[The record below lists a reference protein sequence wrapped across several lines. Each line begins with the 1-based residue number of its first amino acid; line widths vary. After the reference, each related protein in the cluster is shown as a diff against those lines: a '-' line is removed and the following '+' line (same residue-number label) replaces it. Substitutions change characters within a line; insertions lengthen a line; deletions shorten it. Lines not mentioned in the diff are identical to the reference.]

1 MMQMFKYP
9 QGEGGRSG
17 RIGCQPATAYRSVLP
32 FYLCLTPLLSRFVTR
47 TLGPQTV
54 NSKGGYGRWLLILR
68 RITPL
73 RRADRVCVNPSNS
86 GKW

>member
-32 FYLCLTPLLSRFVTR
+32 LTPLLSRFVTR

-54 NSKGGYGRWLLILR
+54 NSKGGMCDGY
-68 RITPL
+68 
-73 RRADRVCVNPSNS
+73 
-86 GKW
+86 

>member
-32 FYLCLTPLLSRFVTR
+32 FYLRLTPLLSRFDFTR

-54 NSKGGYGRWLLILR
+54 IQQGGDGRWLLILR
-68 RITPL
+68 LHNAAQAGRT
-73 RRADRVCVNPSNS
+73 ASA
-86 GKW
+86 

>member
-9 QGEGGRSG
+9 QEVFLSG

-32 FYLCLTPLLSRFVTR
+32 FYLRLTPLLSRFVTR

-54 NSKGGYGRWLLILR
+54 NSKGGMGDGY
-68 RITPL
+68 
-73 RRADRVCVNPSNS
+73 
-86 GKW
+86 

>member
-9 QGEGGRSG
+9 QGEGGRSGRSG

-54 NSKGGYGRWLLILR
+54 NSKGGMGDGY
-68 RITPL
+68 
-73 RRADRVCVNPSNS
+73 
-86 GKW
+86 

>member
-17 RIGCQPATAYRSVLP
+17 RMESQPATAHRSVLP

-54 NSKGGYGRWLLILR
+54 NSKGGMGDGY
-68 RITPL
+68 
-73 RRADRVCVNPSNS
+73 
-86 GKW
+86 

>member
-17 RIGCQPATAYRSVLP
+17 RIDASQLPLTGPSYP

-54 NSKGGYGRWLLILR
+54 NSKGGMGDGY
-68 RITPL
+68 
-73 RRADRVCVNPSNS
+73 
-86 GKW
+86 